1 MEIVK
6 IRMQMQKKQE
16 GGPRLGALG
25 VARELGL
32 RGLYTGGKATLLRY
46 FPIHTFYSHSHPLSL
61 LFSHLLILL
70 SLIQSLIRSH
80 THSLLHAYRYI
91 YSY

>member
-25 VARELGL
+25 IARELGI
-32 RGLYTGGKATLLRY
+32 RGLYTGGKATLLR
-46 FPIHTFYSHSHPLSL
+46 FTSLLLL
-61 LFSHLLILL
+61 LFSSSSSSSSSSHTICLILGAAF
-70 SLIQSLIRSH
+70 IEIFI
-80 THSLLHAYRYI
+80 YI
-91 YSY
+91 I